1 MNQKMKIINIEA
13 GEIFCIEGSKTYPK
27 LKLDIGYVDMRDEIL
42 QRSLANTAN
51 RNCDLMTEKEIEIE
65 FKKYGMTM
73 DDVKNLKRELSLK
86 FN

>member
-1 MNQKMKIINIEA
+1 MKIINIEA
-13 GEIFCIEGSKTYPK
+13 GEIFCIEGTKTYPK
-27 LKLDIGYVDMRDEIL
+27 LKLDTGYVDMRDEIL

-51 RNCDLMTEKEIEIE
+51 RNCELMTEKEVETE

-73 DDVKNLKRELSLK
+73 DDVKNLKRELSVR

>member
-1 MNQKMKIINIEA
+1 MKIINIEA

-51 RNCDLMTEKEIEIE
+51 RNCELMTEKEIETE

-73 DDVKNLKRELSLK
+73 DDVKNLKRELSVR

>member
-1 MNQKMKIINIEA
+1 MKIINIEA

>member
-1 MNQKMKIINIEA
+1 MKIINIEA
-13 GEIFCIEGSKTYPK
+13 GEIFCIEGSKSYPK
-27 LKLDIGYVDMRDEIL
+27 LKLDVGYVDIRDEIL